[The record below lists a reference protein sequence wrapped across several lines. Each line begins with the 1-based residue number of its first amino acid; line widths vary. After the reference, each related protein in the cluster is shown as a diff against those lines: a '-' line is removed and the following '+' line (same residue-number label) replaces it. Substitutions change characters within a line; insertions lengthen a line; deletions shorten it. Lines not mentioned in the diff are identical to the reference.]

1 MLKNI
6 CPVEDLL
13 ALARAKARNYEQRT
27 INPKLLDEIKSEGWS
42 EDKKNKSSIRV
53 TRPKPIDRLLEDRV
67 WTLLHRMRFAQ
78 LSGQGGASLVVCPS
92 DEKSP
97 ETQID
102 VAALDEEIALCIE
115 CKASENPSRRSG
127 FSEELAKIAM
137 LRQSFSQAVAKQFP
151 REHKRHVVL
160 VMFLSNAIL
169 SDNDRTRAREA
180 NVILFDARDLDYY
193 EHLIT
198 HLGSAAK
205 YQFFA
210 DMMPG
215 KEVPGLRIRMPAIR
229 FKMGGSTCYGF
240 TVSPDYLL
248 KICYVSHRSKGKA
261 SDIDAYQRM
270 VSRSRLTKIK
280 RHISDKGFF
289 PTSIVVNLE
298 TKKIRFDQVKQEADG
313 DEDCG
318 VLGWLEIRPA
328 YKTAWIIDGQH
339 RLFAYS
345 GHERAAKSKLAVMA
359 FTGLPP
365 SQQARLFIEINSK
378 QKKVSQILLQT
389 LVAELNWDADDPQVR
404 LGAIISKAIQELN
417 ADQESVFHQRI
428 QTSDDPRDTKQCI
441 TITSLHGA
449 MEKAQL
455 HIAKMKH
462 GEVVEYGPL
471 WAGENFATLKRTRF
485 LLNGWFRLVRESAP
499 DWWDKGADLGGG
511 LAMNDGVATCIK
523 VLQSVFEHLENRG
536 KKLVHLDN
544 DDLLEVIR
552 RFGTQLGAYFAALSE
567 EQRKHFR
574 ELRGIQGITAR
585 YRRCQK
591 SIRDHIPEFSP
602 SGLEEFLELEKAQ
615 TNQQAREIIERIE
628 RTLQKVVLDELR
640 QNFGGDENQ
649 WWIQGVPKT
658 VRVEVANRLEEDNG
672 KRGGRENYFDLIHY
686 RKIIADNWELFQAW
700 LAYGKKGVGK
710 DKGTAWIGDVNERR
724 KVVAHASAGVT
735 LAVEDVSELQ
745 QYDSWLAGQ
754 VSGTESTEGS
764 GDSDLGA

>member
-1 MLKNI
+1 
-6 CPVEDLL
+6 
-13 ALARAKARNYEQRT
+13 
-27 INPKLLDEIKSEGWS
+27 
-42 EDKKNKSSIRV
+42 
-53 TRPKPIDRLLEDRV
+53 
-67 WTLLHRMRFAQ
+67 
-78 LSGQGGASLVVCPS
+78 
-92 DEKSP
+92 
-97 ETQID
+97 
-102 VAALDEEIALCIE
+102 
-115 CKASENPSRRSG
+115 
-127 FSEELAKIAM
+127 
-137 LRQSFSQAVAKQFP
+137 
-151 REHKRHVVL
+151 
-160 VMFLSNAIL
+160 
-169 SDNDRTRAREA
+169 
-180 NVILFDARDLDYY
+180 
-193 EHLIT
+193 
-198 HLGSAAK
+198 
-205 YQFFA
+205 
-210 DMMPG
+210 
-215 KEVPGLRIRMPAIR
+215 
-229 FKMGGSTCYGF
+229 
-240 TVSPDYLL
+240 
-248 KICYVSHRSKGKA
+248 
-261 SDIDAYQRM
+261 
-270 VSRSRLTKIK
+270 
-280 RHISDKGFF
+280 
-289 PTSIVVNLE
+289 
-298 TKKIRFDQVKQEADG
+298 
-313 DEDCG
+313 
-318 VLGWLEIRPA
+318 
-328 YKTAWIIDGQH
+328 
-339 RLFAYS
+339 
-345 GHERAAKSKLAVMA
+345 
-359 FTGLPP
+359 
-365 SQQARLFIEINSK
+365 
-378 QKKVSQILLQT
+378 
-389 LVAELNWDADDPQVR
+389 
-404 LGAIISKAIQELN
+404 
-417 ADQESVFHQRI
+417 
-428 QTSDDPRDTKQCI
+428 
-441 TITSLHGA
+441 